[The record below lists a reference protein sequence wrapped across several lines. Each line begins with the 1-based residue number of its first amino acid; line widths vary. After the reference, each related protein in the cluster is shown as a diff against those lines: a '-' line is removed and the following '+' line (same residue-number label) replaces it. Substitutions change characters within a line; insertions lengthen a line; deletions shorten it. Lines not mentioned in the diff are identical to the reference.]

1 MNSLFSFFLVLLISA
16 KLSAQQ
22 DCYIQV
28 KAEPNIS
35 VFLNEEFKGITNE
48 EYSGLII
55 QKLKAG
61 TYYIKV
67 VKDGYEPQAEP
78 IVLKPGEVKIYQ
90 VKPFV
95 PRYRITQSGGKQQ
108 RTLELKTG
116 SLRIQSLPAEIQIE
130 ITDLNIVS
138 SKSDD
143 EWNIE
148 DIPVGLH
155 KIKFS
160 WGDKILF
167 DTIRI
172 EQDKFKHIFADL
184 INNKIV
190 IRSNNIYQDDPDAY
204 AASKTSMTG
213 QGVSYDLGGRS
224 ALRLATPKY
233 NIEEEG
239 RIVVEINID
248 RNGKVVQA
256 VAGVKGSTTLNVDLL
271 RAAKNAA
278 LQSVFE
284 KNPNAPLVQKGTIT
298 YNFLLR

>member
-1 MNSLFSFFLVLLISA
+1 MKSIFSFFLLFFIFA

-61 TYYIKV
+61 KYYIKV

-95 PRYRITQSGGKQQ
+95 PRYRITQSGDKQQ

-160 WGDKILF
+160 WGNKILI

-172 EQDKFKHIFADL
+172 KQDEFKHIFADL

-190 IRSNNIYQDDPDAY
+190 VRSNNIYQDDPDAY

-213 QGVSYDLGGRS
+213 QGVSYDMGGRY
-224 ALRLATPKY
+224 ARKIANPENDDLD
-233 NIEEEG
+233 EG
-239 RIVVEINID
+239 KVVVEISVD
-248 RNGKVVQA
+248 RNGNVVQA
-256 VAGVKGSTTLNVDLL
+256 VPG
-271 RAAKNAA
+271 
-278 LQSVFE
+278 
-284 KNPNAPLVQKGTIT
+284 
-298 YNFLLR
+298 

>member
-1 MNSLFSFFLVLLISA
+1 MIKQEVSEIKIEFKDRLLRIGFTNVGLETRNLSYKSTNPDPMKLIFSFFLLFLISA

-78 IVLKPGEVKIYQ
+78 VVLKTGEVKIYQ
-90 VKPFV
+90 VKPFI
-95 PRYRITQSGGKQQ
+95 PKYRITQSGNKQQ

-116 SLRIQSLPAEIQIE
+116 
-130 ITDLNIVS
+130 
-138 SKSDD
+138 
-143 EWNIE
+143 
-148 DIPVGLH
+148 
-155 KIKFS
+155 
-160 WGDKILF
+160 
-167 DTIRI
+167 
-172 EQDKFKHIFADL
+172 
-184 INNKIV
+184 
-190 IRSNNIYQDDPDAY
+190 NNIYQDDPGAY
-204 AASKTSMTG
+204 AASKTSFEG
-213 QGVSYDLGGRS
+213 QSAFYDLGGR
-224 ALRLATPKY
+224 AVHRIATVKSDFQ
-233 NIEEEG
+233 EEG
-239 RIVVEINID
+239 KVVVEINVD

-256 VAGVKGSTTLNVDLL
+256 VAGVKGSTTLNEYLL
-271 RAAKNAA
+271 RVAREAA

-284 KNPNAPLVQKGTIT
+284 RNSNAPIVQKGTIT
-298 YNFLLR
+298 YNFLLK